1 MDDLENK
8 IKQVEDLPNKQ
19 IKVKGFKFSGASIMA
34 LFALISTILGS
45 LYGGFLLYQKVE
57 ALASLDL
64 GDISSQMKKTSA
76 DVMRIEEHANT
87 IKLELKKDMTDLRNS
102 QWNLESKV
110 DGKLQSVD
118 TKLTNYDT
126 KLDRFEIKVDKTKT
140 DMEKRIQESWNFS
153 LYNVYGRENAFQINF
168 QDDPKDLSRTQ
179 IIQTSL
185 FRWVPSVTYQFKF

>member
-1 MDDLENK
+1 
-8 IKQVEDLPNKQ
+8 
-19 IKVKGFKFSGASIMA
+19 MA

-140 DMEKRIQESWNFS
+140 DMEKRIQESLDNP
-153 LYNVYGRENAFQINF
+153 LAN
-168 QDDPKDLSRTQ
+168 
-179 IIQTSL
+179 
-185 FRWVPSVTYQFKF
+185 

>member
-34 LFALISTILGS
+34 LFALLSTIIGS
-45 LYGGFLLYQKVE
+45 MYGGFLLYQKVE

-126 KLDRFEIKVDKTKT
+126 KLDRFEIKVEKTKT
-140 DMEKRIQESWNFS
+140 DMEKRIQESLDNP
-153 LYNVYGRENAFQINF
+153 LAN
-168 QDDPKDLSRTQ
+168 
-179 IIQTSL
+179 
-185 FRWVPSVTYQFKF
+185 